1 MWWLEEVVPRSPP
14 SGQGFQCAASPLRR
28 ITGSPPCEQGFQY
41 VAFPLSGM
49 SRCPA
54 DSSSSEIVREVRDN
68 TDLEYMYGT
77 SWTVVDRPDPR
88 TIPFPPTEWIV
99 QFRNRNSQHSFS
111 YFFYPPTARLE
122 SSSIAAEAVGKLQ
135 GMLQLFRHLYEICD
149 PVQFK
154 RPHEPK
160 PFAI

>member
-28 ITGSPPCEQGFQY
+28 ITGSPPCEQRFQC

-54 DSSSSEIVREVRDN
+54 DSSSSEIVREVRACEHHALSDGEERDN
-68 TDLEYMYGT
+68 IELENIYETRWTDVQSPKPPSRT
-77 SWTVVDRPDPR
+77 PDPR
-88 TIPFPPTEWIV
+88 TIPFPQTQWIV

-111 YFFYPPTARLE
+111 YFFYPPTEWL
-122 SSSIAAEAVGKLQ
+122 
-135 GMLQLFRHLYEICD
+135 M
-149 PVQFK
+149 K
-154 RPHEPK
+154 RPH
-160 PFAI
+160 AM

>member
-28 ITGSPPCEQGFQY
+28 ITGSPPCEQGFQC

-54 DSSSSEIVREVRDN
+54 DSSSSEIVREVRACEHHALSDGEEGDN
-68 TDLEYMYGT
+68 TELEDIYET
-77 SWTVVDRPDPR
+77 PWTDVQSPKPPSRTPDPR
-88 TIPFPPTEWIV
+88 TIPFPPTQWIG

-111 YFFYPPTARLE
+111 YFFIHQPN
-122 SSSIAAEAVGKLQ
+122 G
-135 GMLQLFRHLYEICD
+135 
-149 PVQFK
+149 
-154 RPHEPK
+154 
-160 PFAI
+160 